1 MNAEPTER
9 FSDRVDNYVKY
20 RPSYPP
26 DVIDF
31 LANECRLEPGTPI
44 ADVGSGT
51 GIFSK
56 LLLDRCFRVYAVEPN
71 AAMQHAARE
80 QFKNN
85 TDWIAV
91 NGTAEATTLPD
102 AGVSLVVCAQ
112 AFHWFDATKTK
123 VEFARILTPG
133 GRVAL
138 IWNNRQAET
147 DEFAKAYETLLKKDS
162 VDYNKVNHRRI
173 GDINFK
179 GFFKNGQYEL
189 IKFPNEQVFDEAG
202 LMGRAFSSSYVP
214 PEDTVAGQQFKG
226 LLKEVF
232 EQYNKNGQISFQYQT
247 EVYIGEV

>member
-26 DVIDF
+26 EVIDF

-91 NGTAEATTLPD
+91 LPSQTS
-102 AGVSLVVCAQ
+102 ALA
-112 AFHWFDATKTK
+112 WL
-123 VEFARILTPG
+123 FAPRHFIG
-133 GRVAL
+133 SM
-138 IWNNRQAET
+138 QQ
-147 DEFAKAYETLLKKDS
+147 KLKLNLQG
-162 VDYNKVNHRRI
+162 Y
-173 GDINFK
+173 
-179 GFFKNGQYEL
+179 
-189 IKFPNEQVFDEAG
+189 
-202 LMGRAFSSSYVP
+202 
-214 PEDTVAGQQFKG
+214 
-226 LLKEVF
+226 
-232 EQYNKNGQISFQYQT
+232 
-247 EVYIGEV
+247 